1 MSWKTEWHRARER
14 CSSHRNSDGPM
25 HKHIITVLA
34 AIVAVGGVAS
44 SPHEALTAY
53 FNNKH
58 EKEENRSIA
67 IFEAPVNPNLPSVLI
82 IGDSISISY
91 TLPVRHRL
99 EGVANVIHPV
109 ANCESTLTILEKID
123 RWLGQT
129 KWAVIH
135 FNAGLHDMEHVQYEG
150 VAPGKQIMVPVEN
163 GPRWVSIDSYRSN
176 LEKIVERLKKT
187 GAKLVFATTTPVPV
201 GAKSRVPEDV
211 ARYNEAAL
219 AVMRE
224 NDVQID
230 DLNSAIVES
239 AYRFQ
244 KPQDVHFYQEGS
256 DILADH
262 VAASIKAPLIGRL
275 DGSKDLADSLS
286 F

>member
-1 MSWKTEWHRARER
+1 MRKY
-14 CSSHRNSDGPM
+14 
-25 HKHIITVLA
+25 IIVVLA
-34 AIVAVGGVAS
+34 VMVAVGGLVS
-44 SPHEALTAY
+44 CRYILTHEAPTAY
-53 FNNKH
+53 LNNKH
-58 EKEENRSIA
+58 EVEENRSIA
-67 IFEAPVNPNLPSVLI
+67 IFSAPVNPNLPSVLL

-99 EGVANVIHPV
+99 EGVANVIRPV
-109 ANCESTLTILEKID
+109 ANCESTLTILEKLD

-135 FNAGLHDMEHVQYEG
+135 FNAGLHDLEHVQYEG
-150 VAPGKQIMVPVEN
+150 VAPGKQNMVPVEK

-176 LEKIVERLKKT
+176 LEKIVERLKRT
-187 GAKLVFATTTPVPV
+187 GARLVFATTTPVPV
-201 GAKSRVPEDV
+201 GARSRVPEDV

-224 NDVQID
+224 NGVQVD
-230 DLNSAIVES
+230 DLNSVVVES

-262 VAASIKAPLIGRL
+262 VAASIKAPLTGKL
-275 DGSKDLADSLS
+275 DSSKDLANSLS

>member
-1 MSWKTEWHRARER
+1 MRKYIFS
-14 CSSHRNSDGPM
+14 
-25 HKHIITVLA
+25 VLA
-34 AIVAVGGVAS
+34 VIVACGGLAS
-44 SPHEALTAY
+44 STHQALTA
-53 FNNKH
+53 NLND
-58 EKEENRSIA
+58 EKEDNRSIA

-99 EGVANVIHPV
+99 EGIANVIRPV
-109 ANCESTLTILEKID
+109 ANCESTLTILEKLD
-123 RWLGQT
+123 HWLGQT

-135 FNAGLHDMEHVQYEG
+135 FNAGLHDLEHVEYEG
-150 VAPGKQIMVPVEN
+150 VAPGKQIMVPVEK
-163 GPRWVSIDSYRSN
+163 GPRWISIESYRSN
-176 LEKIVERLKKT
+176 LEKIVERLEKT

-201 GAKSRVPEDV
+201 GARSRVPEDV
-211 ARYNEAAL
+211 ARYNEAAR

-224 NDVQID
+224 HGVQID
-230 DLNSAIVES
+230 DLNSAVVES

-256 DILADH
+256 AILADH
-262 VAASIKAPLIGRL
+262 VAASIKAPLAGKL
-275 DGSKDLADSLS
+275 DSSKDLTNSLS

>member
-1 MSWKTEWHRARER
+1 MRRYF
-14 CSSHRNSDGPM
+14 
-25 HKHIITVLA
+25 ITVLA
-34 AIVAVGGVAS
+34 VIVAAGGLAS
-44 SPHEALTAY
+44 FTSEALTAY
-53 FNNKH
+53 LYDKH
-58 EKEENRSIA
+58 EQAENRSVA
-67 IFEAPVNPNLPSVLI
+67 IFEAPVNPNLPHVLI
-82 IGDSISISY
+82 LGDSISISY
-91 TLPVRHRL
+91 TLPVRQRL
-99 EGVANVIHPV
+99 EGIANVIRPV
-109 ANCESTLTILEKID
+109 ANCESTLTILEKLG

-135 FNAGLHDMEHVQYEG
+135 FNAGLHDLEHVQYEG
-150 VAPGKQIMVPVEN
+150 VAPGKQTMVHVEK
-163 GPRWVSIDSYRSN
+163 GPRWVSIDTYRSN

-187 GAKLVFATTTPVPV
+187 GARLVFATTTPVPV
-201 GAKSRVPEDV
+201 GARSRVPEDV

-224 NDVQID
+224 HGVQID
-230 DLNSAIVES
+230 DLNSAVVGS

-262 VAASIKAPLIGRL
+262 VALSIKARLIGKP

>member
-1 MSWKTEWHRARER
+1 MRKYIT
-14 CSSHRNSDGPM
+14 
-25 HKHIITVLA
+25 TVLA
-34 AIVAVGGVAS
+34 VIVAAGGLAS
-44 SPHEALTAY
+44 STHEALTAY
-53 FNNKH
+53 FNNH

-91 TLPVRHRL
+91 TLPVRERL
-99 EGVANVIHPV
+99 EGVANVIRPV
-109 ANCESTLTILEKID
+109 ANCESTLTILEKLD

-135 FNAGLHDMEHVQYEG
+135 FNAGLHDLEHVQYEG
-150 VAPGKQIMVPVEN
+150 VAPGKQNMVPVEK

-176 LEKIVERLKKT
+176 LEKIVERLKRT
-187 GAKLVFATTTPVPV
+187 GARLVFATTTPVPV
-201 GAKSRVPEDV
+201 GARSRVPEDV

-224 NDVQID
+224 NGVQVD
-230 DLNSAIVES
+230 DLNSVVVES

-262 VAASIKAPLIGRL
+262 VAASIKAPLTGKL
-275 DGSKDLADSLS
+275 DSSKDLANSLS

>member
-1 MSWKTEWHRARER
+1 
-14 CSSHRNSDGPM
+14 M

-129 KWAVIH
+129 KWAVIY

>member
-1 MSWKTEWHRARER
+1 
-14 CSSHRNSDGPM
+14 M
-25 HKHIITVLA
+25 HKSIIAVLA
-34 AIVAVGGVAS
+34 VIVAAGGLAS
-44 SPHEALTAY
+44 SSDEALTAY
-53 FNNKH
+53 LKNKQGR
-58 EKEENRSIA
+58 EEDRSVA
-67 IFEAPVNPNLPSVLI
+67 IFTPSINQSLPSVLL

-91 TLPVRHRL
+91 TLPVRQRL
-99 EGVANVIHPV
+99 EGIANVIRPV
-109 ANCESTLTILEKID
+109 ANCESTLTILEKLD

-135 FNAGLHDMEHVQYEG
+135 FNAGLHDLEHVQHEN
-150 VAPGKQIMVPVEN
+150 VAPGKQVMVPVEK
-163 GPRWVSIDSYRSN
+163 GPRWISIDSYRSN

-187 GAKLVFATTTPVPV
+187 GARLVFATTTPVPV

-224 NDVQID
+224 NGVEID
-230 DLNSAIVES
+230 DLNSAVVES

-256 DILADH
+256 EILADH
-262 VAASIKAPLIGRL
+262 VAASIKAPLADKL
-275 DGSKDLADSLS
+275 AGSTS
-286 F
+286 FANSWFF